1 MRTVIYAPA
10 AVSIRDLI
18 VSFLDW
24 IFDLTSR
31 VLRYPLCCLKDY
43 LGITQPFNF
52 VKHLYS
58 KLIILSCRYPIL
70 KPLLWFNNLMIRIA
84 AACYILF
91 TIPFKV
97 LDSLKIRFQEFLQC
111 IPYVGEWLACHIGLI
126 GITFTFILMAIVAT
140 VFFWLGIGI
149 GLLPFIIEN
158 VIRFTIGLVI
168 TTILGF
174 IFGGLFLLN
183 LLLIADTVLLAS
195 GAGALGSIITLLVGW
210 IPFIGWGITIFFAI
224 VSLIATPVVLGII
237 GVLTFFAI
245 LSLAALVGTLV
256 FWAVTGL

>member
-1 MRTVIYAPA
+1 MRSVIYAPA

-18 VSFLDW
+18 VSFLDG

-31 VLRYPLCCLKDY
+31 VLRYPLCWLKDY
-43 LGITQPFNF
+43 LGITQPFSF

-70 KPLLWFNNLMIRIA
+70 KPLLWFNNLIIRIA

-111 IPYVGEWLACHIGLI
+111 IPYIGEWLACHIGLI
-126 GITFTFILMAIVAT
+126 GIALSLILMAIVG
-140 VFFWLGIGI
+140 VILFWLGVGI
-149 GLLPFIIEN
+149 GLLPFIIQN
-158 VIRFTIGLVI
+158 IIRFTIGLAI
-168 TTILGF
+168 TAILSL
-174 IFGGLFLLN
+174 IFNGLFLFN
-183 LLLIADTVLLAS
+183 LLLIAGTVLFTS
-195 GAGALGSIITLLVGW
+195 GAAAIASIITLLIGW
-210 IPFIGWGITIFFAI
+210 IPFIGWAITIFFAI
-224 VSLIATPVVLGII
+224 VALIATPVVLFIL
-237 GVLTFFAI
+237 GVFTFFAI
-245 LSLAALVGTLV
+245 LSLAALIGTLV